1 MRFKE
6 KEANVGRI
14 CQSDNEIGLDA
25 KRHRGIETKFVTEN
39 MLLNL
44 APMVGEEAIVHER
57 LASVTSASAGEIFIN
72 KKRVARIKSTFLSH
86 LVLILVSL
94 ISVFPFIW
102 LISTSLKGNSEN
114 IFAYP
119 PQIIPQDFTW
129 ANYTGVWDKV
139 NFIGYFI
146 NSMIV
151 AGGTVVL
158 NLILSAMAGY
168 PLARME
174 FKGKKITFF
183 AILATIMIPFQA
195 IMLPVYLITLKLH
208 LTDNVN
214 NFAGFMGLIMPFAVS
229 AFGIFLMRQ
238 AFLGIPKEME
248 EAAIVDGCNVFQVF
262 WKVLMP
268 MVKPSLAVLA
278 IFTFIGS
285 WGEFLWP
292 SIVLTKE
299 SMYTLPVGVNNL
311 QGMFS
316 SNWRFIA
323 AGSILS
329 TIPILIFFLA
339 MQRYFISGENE
350 GAVKG

>member
-1 MRFKE
+1 MKRIFE
-6 KEANVGRI
+6 KFSI
-14 CQSDNEIGLDA
+14 
-25 KRHRGIETKFVTEN
+25 H
-39 MLLNL
+39 
-44 APMVGEEAIVHER
+44 
-57 LASVTSASAGEIFIN
+57 
-72 KKRVARIKSTFLSH
+72 
-86 LVLILVSL
+86 LILLSVSIL
-94 ISVFPFIW
+94 SIFPFIW

-119 PQIIPQDFTW
+119 PTIIPQNFTW
-129 ANYTGVWDKV
+129 ANYVGVWHKV
-139 NFIGYFI
+139 DFIGYFI

-151 AGGTVVL
+151 AGGTVLL
-158 NLILSAMAGY
+158 NLILSSMAGY

-174 FKGKKITFF
+174 FKGKKFAFF
-183 AILATIMIPFQA
+183 SILSTIMIPFQV
-195 IMLPVYLITLKLH
+195 IMLPVYLVTLKLH
-208 LTDNVN
+208 LVDSVSNT
-214 NFAGFMGLIMPFAVS
+214 AGFIGLIMPFAVS

-248 EAAIVDGCNVFQVF
+248 EAAIIDGCSVWQLF
-262 WKVLMP
+262 WKVLIP

-329 TIPILIFFLA
+329 TMPILIFFLA

>member
-1 MRFKE
+1 MK
-6 KEANVGRI
+6 K
-14 CQSDNEIGLDA
+14 
-25 KRHRGIETKFVTEN
+25 
-39 MLLNL
+39 LN
-44 APMVGEEAIVHER
+44 IH
-57 LASVTSASAGEIFIN
+57 
-72 KKRVARIKSTFLSH
+72 
-86 LVLILVSL
+86 LILIFTSL
-94 ISVFPFIW
+94 LSIFPFIW
-102 LISTSLKGNSEN
+102 LISTSLKGNAEN

-119 PQIIPQDFTW
+119 PKIIPTDFTW
-129 ANYTGVWDKV
+129 QNYVGVWQQVDFV
-139 NFIGYFI
+139 GYFV

-151 AGGTVVL
+151 AGATVVL
-158 NLILSAMAGY
+158 NLLLSALAGY

-174 FKGKKITFF
+174 FAGKKFAFF
-183 AILATIMIPFQA
+183 AVLATIMIPFQA
-195 IMLPVYLITLKLH
+195 IMLPVYLITLKLNMV
-208 LTDNVN
+208 DSVN
-214 NFAGFMGLIMPFAVS
+214 NLMGYLGLILPFAVN

-248 EAAIVDGCNVFQVF
+248 EAAIVDGCNPFQAF
-262 WKVLMP
+262 FKILLP

-316 SNWRFIA
+316 ANWRFIA
-323 AGSILS
+323 AGSILA
-329 TIPILIFFLA
+329 TIPIVIFFLF
-339 MQRYFISGENE
+339 MQKYFISGEND

>member
-1 MRFKE
+1 MKKFK
-6 KEANVGRI
+6 NI
-14 CQSDNEIGLDA
+14 WI
-25 KRHRGIETKFVTEN
+25 H
-39 MLLNL
+39 
-44 APMVGEEAIVHER
+44 AI
-57 LASVTSASAGEIFIN
+57 LIF
-72 KKRVARIKSTFLSH
+72 
-86 LVLILVSL
+86 VSL
-94 ISVFPFIW
+94 LSIFPFIW
-102 LISTSLKGNSEN
+102 LISTSLKGSGEN

-119 PQIIPQDFTW
+119 PSIIPTDFTW
-129 ANYTGVWDKV
+129 ENYSGVWQKV
-139 NFIGYFI
+139 DFVRYFI

-151 AGGTVVL
+151 AGGTVFL

-183 AILATIMIPFQA
+183 AVLATIMIPFQA

-208 LTDNVN
+208 LVDSVN
-214 NFAGFMGLIMPFAVS
+214 DIAGFVGLIMPFAVS

-248 EAAIVDGCNVFQVF
+248 EAAIVDGCNVFQIF
-262 WKVLMP
+262 TKVLLP

-299 SMYTLPVGVNNL
+299 SMYTLPVGVNYL

-323 AGSILS
+323 AGSILA
-329 TIPILIFFLA
+329 TIPIIIFFLA
-339 MQRYFISGENE
+339 MQKYFISGEND

>member
-1 MRFKE
+1 MIKRFLE
-6 KEANVGRI
+6 K
-14 CQSDNEIGLDA
+14 IGIHAILIFA
-25 KRHRGIETKFVTEN
+25 S
-39 MLLNL
+39 LLS
-44 APMVGEEAIVHER
+44 I
-57 LASVTSASAGEIFIN
+57 
-72 KKRVARIKSTFLSH
+72 
-86 LVLILVSL
+86 
-94 ISVFPFIW
+94 FPFIW
-102 LISTSLKGNSEN
+102 LISTSLKGNVEN

-119 PQIIPQDFTW
+119 PQIIPQDFTL
-129 ANYTGVWDKV
+129 ANYIGVWKRV
-139 NFIGYFI
+139 NFLAYFV
-146 NSMIV
+146 NSMVV
-151 AGGTVVL
+151 AGLTVFL
-158 NLILSAMAGY
+158 NLLLSALAAY
-168 PLARME
+168 PLARMN
-174 FKGKKITFF
+174 FWGKKFSFF
-183 AILATIMIPFQA
+183 AVLATIMVPFQA

-208 LTDNVN
+208 LVDSVN
-214 NFAGFMGLIMPFAVS
+214 NLMGYLGLVMPFAVS

-248 EAAIVDGCNVFQVF
+248 EAAVVDGCNAFEVFF
-262 WKVLMP
+262 KVLLP

-323 AGSILS
+323 AGSILA
-329 TIPILIFFLA
+329 TIPIVIFFLA
-339 MQRYFISGENE
+339 MQKYFISGENE

>member
-1 MRFKE
+1 VKRFLK
-6 KEANVGRI
+6 G
-14 CQSDNEIGLDA
+14 IGIHSIL
-25 KRHRGIETKFVTEN
+25 
-39 MLLNL
+39 
-44 APMVGEEAIVHER
+44 
-57 LASVTSASAGEIFIN
+57 IF
-72 KKRVARIKSTFLSH
+72 
-86 LVLILVSL
+86 VSL
-94 ISVFPFIW
+94 LSIFPFIW
-102 LISTSLKGNSEN
+102 LISTSLKGSAEN

-119 PQIIPQDFTW
+119 PQIIPQDFTFQ
-129 ANYTGVWDKV
+129 NYTGVWHKV
-139 NFIGYFI
+139 NFIAYFM

-151 AGGTVVL
+151 AGLTVGL

-168 PLARME
+168 PLARMQ
-174 FKGKKITFF
+174 FAGKKTAFF
-183 AILATIMIPFQA
+183 AVLATIMVPFQV
-195 IMLPVYLITLKLH
+195 IMLPVYLITLKLN
-208 LTDNVN
+208 LVDSVN
-214 NFAGFMGLIMPFAVS
+214 NFAGYLGLVMPFAVS

-238 AFLGIPKEME
+238 AFLAIPKEME
-248 EAAIVDGCNVFQVF
+248 EAAIVDGCNAFQAF
-262 WKVLMP
+262 FKVLLP

-299 SMYTLPVGVNNL
+299 AMYTLPVGVNNL

-329 TIPILIFFLA
+329 TIPIVIFFLA
-339 MQRYFISGENE
+339 MQKYFISGENE

>member
-1 MRFKE
+1 MRGKFGLPSLPVRGQNFDLSRSGENQKF
-6 KEANVGRI
+6 GR
-14 CQSDNEIGLDA
+14 GL
-25 KRHRGIETKFVTEN
+25 KNFWVH
-39 MLLNL
+39 
-44 APMVGEEAIVHER
+44 AI
-57 LASVTSASAGEIFIN
+57 LIF
-72 KKRVARIKSTFLSH
+72 
-86 LVLILVSL
+86 VSL
-94 ISVFPFIW
+94 LSIFPFIW
-102 LISTSLKGNSEN
+102 LLSTSLKGSGEN

-119 PQIIPQDFTW
+119 PVLFPQDFTW
-129 ANYTGVWDKV
+129 ENYVGVWHKV
-139 NFIGYFI
+139 NLMRYFI

-151 AGGTVVL
+151 AAGTVLL
-158 NLILSAMAGY
+158 NLILSSLAAY

-208 LTDNVN
+208 LVDTVN
-214 NFAGFMGLIMPFAVS
+214 DTMGFIGLIMPFAVS

-238 AFLGIPKEME
+238 AFLAIPREME

-262 WKVLMP
+262 WKVLLP

-299 SMYTLPVGVNNL
+299 TMYTLPVGVNNL

-323 AGSILS
+323 AGSIIS
-329 TIPILIFFLA
+329 TIPIIIFFLA
-339 MQRYFISGENE
+339 MQKYFISGEND

>member
-1 MRFKE
+1 MKKIFK
-6 KEANVGRI
+6 NFNI
-14 CQSDNEIGLDA
+14 
-25 KRHRGIETKFVTEN
+25 H
-39 MLLNL
+39 
-44 APMVGEEAIVHER
+44 
-57 LASVTSASAGEIFIN
+57 
-72 KKRVARIKSTFLSH
+72 
-86 LVLILVSL
+86 LILIFTSL
-94 ISVFPFIW
+94 LSIFPFIW
-102 LISTSLKGNSEN
+102 LISTSLKGNAEN

-119 PQIIPQDFTW
+119 PKIIPTDFTW
-129 ANYTGVWDKV
+129 QNYIGVWHQVD
-139 NFIGYFI
+139 FIAYFV

-151 AGGTVVL
+151 AGFTVFL
-158 NLILSAMAGY
+158 NLLLSSLAGY

-174 FKGKKITFF
+174 FAGKKFSFF

-195 IMLPVYLITLKLH
+195 IMLPVYLITLKLN
-208 LTDNVN
+208 LVDSVN
-214 NFAGFMGLIMPFAVS
+214 NVAGYLGLILPFGVS

-238 AFLGIPKEME
+238 AFTGIPKEME
-248 EAAIVDGCNVFQVF
+248 EAAIVDGCNVFQIF
-262 WKVLMP
+262 FKILLP

-323 AGSILS
+323 AGSILA
-329 TIPILIFFLA
+329 TIPIVIFFLA
-339 MQRYFISGENE
+339 MQKYFISGENE

>member
-1 MRFKE
+1 M
-6 KEANVGRI
+6 
-14 CQSDNEIGLDA
+14 
-25 KRHRGIETKFVTEN
+25 IE
-39 MLLNL
+39 
-44 APMVGEEAIVHER
+44 
-57 LASVTSASAGEIFIN
+57 IN
-72 KKRVARIKSTFLSH
+72 KIFKNIPIH
-86 LVLILVSL
+86 IILIFVSI
-94 ISVFPFIW
+94 ISIFPFIW
-102 LISTSLKGNSEN
+102 LISTSLKGAGEN

-119 PQIIPQDFTW
+119 PTIIPQDFTW
-129 ANYTGVWDKV
+129 DNYIGVWKRV
-139 NFIGYFI
+139 NLMRYFI

-151 AGGTVVL
+151 ASATVIL
-158 NLILSAMAGY
+158 NLILSSLAAY

-208 LTDNVN
+208 LVDTYGS
-214 NFAGFMGLIMPFAVS
+214 FLGYIGLIMPFAVS

-238 AFLGIPKEME
+238 AFLAIPKEME

-262 WKVLMP
+262 WKVLLP

-299 SMYTLPVGVNNL
+299 TMFTLPVGVNNL

-316 SNWRFIA
+316 SNWRYIA
-323 AGSILS
+323 AGSIIS
-329 TIPILIFFLA
+329 IIPIIIFFLS
-339 MQRYFISGENE
+339 MQKYFISGENE
-350 GAVKG
+350 GAIKG

>member
-1 MRFKE
+1 MKKFFE
-6 KEANVGRI
+6 KFSI
-14 CQSDNEIGLDA
+14 
-25 KRHRGIETKFVTEN
+25 H
-39 MLLNL
+39 
-44 APMVGEEAIVHER
+44 
-57 LASVTSASAGEIFIN
+57 FI
-72 KKRVARIKSTFLSH
+72 
-86 LVLILVSL
+86 LIAVSL
-94 ISVFPFIW
+94 LSIFPFIW
-102 LISTSLKGNSEN
+102 LISTSLKGPDEN

-119 PQIIPQDFTW
+119 PTIIPTDFTW
-129 ANYTGVWDKV
+129 ANYSGVWDKV
-139 NFIGYFI
+139 DFIGYFI

-151 AGGTVVL
+151 AGGTVIL

-174 FKGKKITFF
+174 FKGKKIAFF
-183 AILATIMIPFQA
+183 SILATIMIPFQV

-208 LTDNVN
+208 LVDSVN
-214 NFAGFMGLIMPFAVS
+214 NLAGYIGLIMPFAVS

-238 AFLGIPKEME
+238 AFLGIPREME
-248 EAAIVDGCNVFQVF
+248 EAAIVDGCSVWQLFT
-262 WKVLMP
+262 KVLIP

-278 IFTFIGS
+278 VFTFIGS

-299 SMYTLPVGVNNL
+299 AMYTLPVGVNNL

>member
-1 MRFKE
+1 MK
-6 KEANVGRI
+6 KILAK
-14 CQSDNEIGLDA
+14 IGT
-25 KRHRGIETKFVTEN
+25 H
-39 MLLNL
+39 
-44 APMVGEEAIVHER
+44 
-57 LASVTSASAGEIFIN
+57 S
-72 KKRVARIKSTFLSH
+72 
-86 LVLILVSL
+86 VLILASIL
-94 ISVFPFIW
+94 SIFPFLW
-102 LISTSLKGNSEN
+102 LISTSLKGAGEN

-119 PQIIPQDFTW
+119 PVLIPQDFTFE
-129 ANYTGVWDKV
+129 NYVGVWNRV
-139 NFIGYFI
+139 NLLGYFI

-151 AGGTVVL
+151 AAGTVIL
-158 NLILSAMAGY
+158 NLILSSLAAY

-174 FKGKKITFF
+174 FRGKKITFF

-195 IMLPVYLITLKLH
+195 IMLPVYLITIKLH
-208 LTDNVN
+208 LIDTVSNA
-214 NFAGFMGLIMPFAVS
+214 AGYIGLIMPFAVS

-238 AFLGIPKEME
+238 TFLGIPREME
-248 EAAIVDGCNVFQVF
+248 EAAIVDGCNVFQIF
-262 WKVLMP
+262 WRVLLP

-299 SMYTLPVGVNNL
+299 TLYTLPVGVNNL

-323 AGSILS
+323 AGSIIS
-329 TIPILIFFLA
+329 TIPIIIFFLA
-339 MQRYFISGENE
+339 MQKYFISGENE

>member
-1 MRFKE
+1 M
-6 KEANVGRI
+6 I
-14 CQSDNEIGLDA
+14 
-25 KRHRGIETKFVTEN
+25 
-39 MLLNL
+39 
-44 APMVGEEAIVHER
+44 
-57 LASVTSASAGEIFIN
+57 
-72 KKRVARIKSTFLSH
+72 KKILQNFSIHS
-86 LVLILVSL
+86 VLIFTSL
-94 ISVFPFIW
+94 LSIFPFIW
-102 LISTSLKGNSEN
+102 LLSTSLKGNSEN

-119 PQIIPQDFTW
+119 PTIIPKDFTS
-129 ANYTGVWDKV
+129 ANYVGVWHRVDLMR
-139 NFIGYFI
+139 YFV
-146 NSMIV
+146 NSMVV
-151 AGGTVVL
+151 AGGTVLL
-158 NLILSAMAGY
+158 NLILSSLAGY

-174 FKGKKITFF
+174 FKGKKIAFF
-183 AILATIMIPFQA
+183 SILSTIMIPFQA

-208 LTDNVN
+208 LVDSVN
-214 NFAGFMGLIMPFAVS
+214 NTAGFIGLIMPFAVS

-238 AFLGIPKEME
+238 SFLAIPREME

-262 WKVLMP
+262 WKVLLP

-292 SIVLTKE
+292 SIILTKE

-323 AGSILS
+323 AGSIIS

-339 MQRYFISGENE
+339 MQKYFISGENE